1 MVSHYIPIFSW
12 YSMIF
17 LCFADVLS
25 SLTLPSG
32 HGSQEEKSG
41 VPRQGDLAVMALS
54 VAGPQSGLLDKA
66 IEQLQQ
72 YLLIIQ
78 SYIIIWLYM
87 IIIQTILSE
96 LFESNAY
103 WWSTTLSLATMHN
116 CWKWNW

>member
-1 MVSHYIPIFSW
+1 
-12 YSMIF
+12 MIF

-54 VAGPQSGLLDKA
+54 RDTPLSGLLDKA

-72 YLLIIQ
+72 YLLIKIIQ
-78 SYIIIWLYM
+78 SYNVIHYYLIIHDYTNYLV
-87 IIIQTILSE
+87 
-96 LFESNAY
+96 
-103 WWSTTLSLATMHN
+103 
-116 CWKWNW
+116 